1 MAALLPGACVR
12 STRSS
17 PCPAGSQRAPVAAWT
32 SRNCGTCPASPPLLL
47 ARRERALFGP
57 AHLSSMAPGTQ
68 GVSRRR
74 RGAPSAASAS
84 AAVVFTRDQLRGRSP
99 PSPLVA
105 LLGTLRLPVLLVTAL
120 VIGVLAPEAG
130 QAAHAAGGVPAA
142 TSLVFLLTGLGLR
155 RTDVRDALTRP
166 VPVLYGILATLV
178 LAPCLGVPLLELGP
192 YLPDSVPAEFL
203 AGLAAMLCMPTTLST
218 GVILTQQVGGNAA
231 LALLLL
237 VATNV
242 LGVFTLPYAIQAVF
256 GVAGAASVD
265 PVPLVH
271 SLAHTMLAPLFV
283 GIVIRAIIPGMWR
296 LLDAARLISRLLQ
309 QACLVATP
317 WMSISVYADQLG
329 EMHPSALA
337 VAAAAAAALHIALL
351 LFNTVM
357 ASVLRLGGS
366 LPRPAARVRRPVILA
381 TSQKT
386 LPVCVAVLDQ
396 LGSAL
401 GAPGLVVLPCVA
413 YHLLQVLIDSALV
426 AIWLQRDADRA

>member
-1 MAALLPGACVR
+1 MAALLSGACVR

-17 PCPAGSQRAPVAAWT
+17 TGPAASRRSPVAVCPP
-32 SRNCGTCPASPPLLL
+32 RNCGPSPSPTVALRAQALGSSRL
-47 ARRERALFGP
+47 AAMTAGTHGVTRRHRV
-57 AHLSSMAPGTQ
+57 APC
-68 GVSRRR
+68 V
-74 RGAPSAASAS
+74 ASAS
-84 AAVVFTRDQLRGRSP
+84 SAVVFTRDQLRGNAP

-105 LLGTLRLPVLLVTAL
+105 LLATLRLPVLLVIAL
-120 VIGVLAPEAG
+120 IVGSLAPEAG
-130 QAAHAAGGVPAA
+130 QAVHAAGGVPAA

-166 VPVLYGILATLV
+166 LPVLYGILATLV
-178 LAPCLGVPLLELGP
+178 LAPCLGIPLLELGP
-192 YLPDSVPAEFL
+192 YLADTVPPEFL

-237 VATNV
+237 IATNV
-242 LGVFTLPYAIQAVF
+242 LGVFTLPYAIQTVF
-256 GVAGAASVD
+256 GYAGAASVD
-265 PVPLVH
+265 PLPLVH

-283 GIVIRAIIPGMWR
+283 GIAVRAVIPGMWR
-296 LLDAARLISRLLQ
+296 LLDAARPVSRLLQ

-329 EMHPSALA
+329 EMDASAL
-337 VAAAAAAALHIALL
+337 VAAVAAAAALHIILL
-351 LFNTVM
+351 LFNTVV

-396 LGSAL
+396 LGGAL

-413 YHLLQVLIDSALV
+413 YHLLQILIDSALV
-426 AIWLQRDADRA
+426 AFWLKQDADRA

>member
-1 MAALLPGACVR
+1 MAALLSGACVR

-17 PCPAGSQRAPVAAWT
+17 PGPVAGQRSPAAAFSPRNYGCT
-32 SRNCGTCPASPPLLL
+32 SPTPLVALRAQALL
-47 ARRERALFGP
+47 GSAR
-57 AHLSSMAPGTQ
+57 HLAAMTPVTQ
-68 GVSRRR
+68 AVSRRR
-74 RGAPSAASAS
+74 RVAPNAASAS
-84 AAVVFTRDQLRGRSP
+84 AAVTFSGEQLRGSAP

-105 LLGTLRLPVLLVTAL
+105 LLATLRLPVLLVAAL
-120 VIGVLAPEAG
+120 VIGFLAPEAG
-130 QAAHAAGGVPAA
+130 QAAHEAGGVRAA

-155 RTDVRDALTRP
+155 RTDVTDAVTRP
-166 VPVLYGILATLV
+166 VPVFYGILATLV
-178 LAPCLGVPLLELGP
+178 LAPCLGVPLLELTP
-192 YLPDSVPAEFL
+192 YLPDTVPPEFL

-242 LGVFTLPYAIQAVF
+242 LGVFTLPYAIQTVF

-265 PVPLVH
+265 PLPLVH

-283 GIVIRAIIPGMWR
+283 GIAVRAIIPGMWR
-296 LLDAARLISRLLQ
+296 LLDAARPVSRLLQ

-329 EMHPSALA
+329 EMHPSAL
-337 VAAAAAAALHIALL
+337 VAAAGAAAALHIVLL
-351 LFNTVM
+351 LFNTVA

-381 TSQKT
+381 ASQKT
-386 LPVCVAVLDQ
+386 LPVSIAVLDQ
-396 LGSAL
+396 LGGAL

-413 YHLLQVLIDSALV
+413 YHLLQILIGSALV
-426 AIWLQRDADRA
+426 AFWLKRDTDRA